1 MAYSEDFRR
10 RALEYYYEE
19 HSQDEVSTVFKI
31 HVETHREWDA
41 RSKAG
46 SLKTQYPKSR
56 KPRKLPPDELRR
68 YVEENP
74 DDFLYE
80 IGAHFGCSGEA
91 VRKSLKKLKIT
102 YKKTLCYVERD
113 EKARKNTKNR

>member
-10 RALEYYYEE
+10 RALEYYYEG

-31 HVETHREWDA
+31 HVETLREWDA

-56 KPRKLPPDELRR
+56 KPRKLPRPQ
-68 YVEENP
+68 
-74 DDFLYE
+74 
-80 IGAHFGCSGEA
+80 
-91 VRKSLKKLKIT
+91 
-102 YKKTLCYVERD
+102 
-113 EKARKNTKNR
+113 